1 MATTKFKDEIIT
13 PDQLK
18 NACVQEA
25 WKELRE
31 KSNLLKHYPWIPTDY
46 VLGLKKLEQ
55 DNYFKTLNYIYI
67 RWRQIFMLKDG
78 YSREK
83 KLEIVLDKNC
93 PTQERLVLLA
103 LIDDFSL
110 EMPDFRPLTADE
122 SFARKYPKRIKS
134 EENTLS
140 AEDMEINNALEVLQR
155 LYKKRANKKSSE
167 LSDSYLTVN
176 QPTGK
181 ETASV

>member
-18 NACVQEA
+18 NNCVQEA

-31 KSNLLKHYPWIPTDY
+31 KSNLLKHYPLIPSDY
-46 VLGLKKLEQ
+46 VLALKKLEQ
-55 DNYFKTLNYIYI
+55 DNFFKTLNYVYI

-93 PTQERLVLLA
+93 PTQERLGLRE

-140 AEDMEINNALEVLQR
+140 AEDMEINKALEVLQK
-155 LYKKRANKKSSE
+155 LYKKRANKQSSE
-167 LSDSYLTVN
+167 LPDSYLTVN
-176 QPTGK
+176 QPTG
-181 ETASV
+181 EGLANV

>member
-1 MATTKFKDEIIT
+1 
-13 PDQLK
+13 
-18 NACVQEA
+18 
-25 WKELRE
+25 
-31 KSNLLKHYPWIPTDY
+31 
-46 VLGLKKLEQ
+46 
-55 DNYFKTLNYIYI
+55 
-67 RWRQIFMLKDG
+67 MLKDG

-93 PTQERLVLLA
+93 PTQERLGLRE